1 MHRHKPRLLSISTM
15 GSGIR
20 DVVRGRHGNRGNRK
34 ASMVTKLLF
43 HMLTKA
49 VATSTRDKQATP
61 GTWAGVLYQCP
72 HPDCYLVFIQVLQN
86 AIWGCWAISSDSF

>member
-1 MHRHKPRLLSISTM
+1 M

-20 DVVRGRHGNRGNRK
+20 EVVRGRHGNRGNRK

-86 AIWGCWAISSDSF
+86 AIWGGWAISSDSF